1 MLNIRNLRIRTR
13 GRSKNNSSD
22 TLLLQLSAL
31 SLKAGEVV
39 TLMGPSGVG
48 KSTLLRWILGE
59 PLPEFHITGEL
70 TLHGVDIG
78 EQPIAQRQLGLMF
91 QSGGL
96 FPHMTVAENC
106 LFAQRPRSS
115 RSRRE
120 QTNFAISQLDALG
133 LKNKWNAYP
142 QQLSGGQYSRIALLC
157 ALLAEPKVMLL
168 DEPFS
173 ALDANLR
180 AEVRDWAFQR
190 LGESNIPTLLVTHDR
205 NDARG
210 RIITVNNNREIVDA

>member
-1 MLNIRNLRIRTR
+1 MLKIRNLRVSTLGHSNI
-13 GRSKNNSSD
+13 SPND
-22 TLLLQLSAL
+22 TLLLQLSEL
-31 SLKAGEVV
+31 ELKAGEVV

-70 TLHGVDIG
+70 ILNGADISK
-78 EQPIAQRQLGLMF
+78 QPIAQRQLGLMF

-106 LFAQRPRSS
+106 LFAQRPRSL
-115 RSRRE
+115 RSRNE
-120 QTNFAISQLDALG
+120 QTDLAISQLDALG
-133 LKNKWNAYP
+133 LKTKWNAYP
-142 QQLSGGQYSRIALLC
+142 QYLSGGQYSRIALLC

-190 LGESNIPTLLVTHDR
+190 LGESEIPTLLVTHDR